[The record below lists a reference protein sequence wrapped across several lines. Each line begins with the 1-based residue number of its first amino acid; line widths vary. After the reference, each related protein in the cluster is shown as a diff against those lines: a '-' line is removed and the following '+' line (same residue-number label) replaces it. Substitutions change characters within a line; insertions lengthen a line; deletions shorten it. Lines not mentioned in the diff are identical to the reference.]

1 MGLHFKEEHLKNLTS
16 SIKYDKF
23 EHTQNACNNVNFYSE
38 IEGAFDKYP
47 KINVISKKIQEALC
61 FMYNRKKYHDI
72 KIDDE
77 LCSYFYYWLGHN
89 ILQHLSIRS
98 FFSSIIKEIY
108 DELNM
113 TDMVT
118 ICNPLHKNIDENTF
132 RKYKLLFDY
141 SNDHNHVNLNI
152 VHAFTTCDKPYREA
166 IQKYIHAYMDVYEHC
181 NGNTPKKYDCGYF
194 NKLFNK
200 DEHEKLKSFNCG
212 IYKEQIHTTEPQR
225 EHTSRYNSLPNFP
238 PSEII
243 SSFAGND
250 YPQVNQVYNQR
261 HRLQENNGLTF
272 RHEVETDS
280 PLTMERTPES
290 GTSKT
295 IAGSVA
301 PVLGVSSFSLL
312 LYKVTPLGGFIRNFL
327 GRNRNMYNPVEYM
340 DSFNPY
346 NEGMDPGGR
355 TMNISYHRL

>member
-1 MGLHFKEEHLKNLTS
+1 MFLYVFFILCYVCFSQEEDLKNLTS

-141 SNDHNHVNLNI
+141 SNDHKHANLNI
-152 VHAFTTCDKPYREA
+152 VHAYTTCDERYKEA
-166 IQKYIHAYMDVYEHC
+166 IQKYIDAYMDVYKHC
-181 NGNTPKKYDCGYF
+181 NEITENIYDCEYF

-200 DEHEKLKSFNCG
+200 DEHEELKSFNCG
-212 IYKEQIHTTEPQR
+212 IYKEQIHTRKPQR
-225 EHTSRYNSLPNFP
+225 KHTSRHNSLPNFP
-238 PSEII
+238 HSERI
-243 SSFAGND
+243 SSFAENVH
-250 YPQVNQVYNQR
+250 PQVNQIYNPR
-261 HRLQENNGLTF
+261 HRLQENNVSTF

-280 PLTMERTPES
+280 PLATEKTPEGGS
-290 GTSKT
+290 SKT

-301 PVLGVSSFSLL
+301 PVLGVSSISLL
-312 LYKVTPLGGFIRNFL
+312 LYKVI
-327 GRNRNMYNPVEYM
+327 E
-340 DSFNPY
+340 
-346 NEGMDPGGR
+346 
-355 TMNISYHRL
+355 NIIEIHSIIIYV